1 MAAAIKYNLAITV
14 DPDFIGAIE
23 KLATTLAALGVLQAT
38 PEATTT
44 EALNSGGGA
53 QMPAAPAPVSPVAVA
68 PVAVAPV
75 AVAPAPA
82 PAPVAPVAP
91 PVAPA
96 PAPAPVQ
103 APPPAAAE
111 AFPPAPAPVAA
122 APAPA
127 PVAAPAP
134 VEAAPAATRHWD
146 VNDVRAAMKA
156 YVDKFGREATVTL
169 LGRYGATTVSGLN
182 PGHYPQLTAEIQA
195 AIAS

>member
-68 PVAVAPV
+68 PVAVAP
-75 AVAPAPA
+75 APA

-122 APAPA
+122 AP
-127 PVAAPAP
+127 APAP